1 MYKNVEFYKKG
12 DYMIK
17 RDVYLQKLIKVKD
30 NGFPKVITGV
40 RRCGKSYLLKEIYK
54 KYLIE
59 SGINEKNIIIL
70 ELDNQKNSYYRDP
83 IYLGDY
89 IRKLCEGNGRY
100 YVFLDEIQLVYS
112 IVNPALIDGK
122 HVLAK
127 SDDPE
132 IVSFVDVILG
142 LSHEPNIDL
151 YVTGSNSRMLSS
163 NIVTQFRDKA
173 TNINLYPL
181 SFEEFM
187 NYTDLDEY
195 NAINEYMQYGGM
207 PLALLKNAEDK
218 RIYLKG
224 LFETTYFRDIVE
236 HNHLKKSEALDELCN
251 IISETTGE
259 LLNSQKIADTFKS
272 VKHEDIDKR
281 TVEAYISYFKDA
293 FLLSE
298 ARRYDVKG
306 REEIGALQ
314 KYYFIDTGLRNARL
328 NFAFPDEGQML
339 ENIVYNELIYN
350 GYTVNVGTYDKVEKN
365 KLGQSIRKTYEIDFL
380 ATKGNR
386 EYYIQ
391 VSSDLSSEVTKNRE
405 LKPYISLKD
414 QIQKIIVI
422 NRPIKEMRDKNG
434 FTIIGISD
442 FLLRFIK

>member
-40 RRCGKSYLLKEIYK
+40 RRCGNSYLLKEIYK

-207 PLALLKNAEDK
+207 PLD
-218 RIYLKG
+218 
-224 LFETTYFRDIVE
+224 
-236 HNHLKKSEALDELCN
+236 
-251 IISETTGE
+251 
-259 LLNSQKIADTFKS
+259 
-272 VKHEDIDKR
+272 
-281 TVEAYISYFKDA
+281 
-293 FLLSE
+293 
-298 ARRYDVKG
+298 
-306 REEIGALQ
+306 
-314 KYYFIDTGLRNARL
+314 
-328 NFAFPDEGQML
+328 
-339 ENIVYNELIYN
+339 
-350 GYTVNVGTYDKVEKN
+350 
-365 KLGQSIRKTYEIDFL
+365 
-380 ATKGNR
+380 
-386 EYYIQ
+386 
-391 VSSDLSSEVTKNRE
+391 
-405 LKPYISLKD
+405 
-414 QIQKIIVI
+414 
-422 NRPIKEMRDKNG
+422 
-434 FTIIGISD
+434 
-442 FLLRFIK
+442 